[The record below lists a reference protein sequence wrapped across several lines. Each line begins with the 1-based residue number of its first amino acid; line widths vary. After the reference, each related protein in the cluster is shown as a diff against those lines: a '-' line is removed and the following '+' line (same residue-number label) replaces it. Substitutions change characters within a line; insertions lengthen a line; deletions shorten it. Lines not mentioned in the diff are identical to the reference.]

1 MEANTKGERPMAMS
15 RWDPFRDLMSIQ
27 SELNRL
33 FGRTYAGESG
43 GSTAG
48 LAGAWVPPLDIYET
62 DERFVV
68 NVELPGIEPDSVDV
82 SVEDSVLTIR
92 GERSF
97 YAEVD
102 EESFHRVERRYGQFA
117 RSITLPQTAN
127 AEAIEA
133 SFDRGVLT
141 ITVPKVEQAKP
152 KKIQV
157 KATG

>member
-1 MEANTKGERPMAMS
+1 MAIS

-27 SELNRL
+27 NELNRL

-43 GSTAG
+43 GSAPG
-48 LAGAWVPPLDIYET
+48 VAGAWVPPLDIYET
-62 DERFVV
+62 GDRFVV

-82 SVEDSVLTIR
+82 SVEDSVLTIH

-97 YAEVD
+97 YDEVD

-117 RSITLPQTAN
+117 RSITLPQTTD
-127 AEAIEA
+127 AERIEA